1 MPGSGKSKVGQKL
14 AEMLSLDFIDL
25 DTVIEKEEQRE
36 IVEIFKNSGEAYF
49 REIEQKL
56 LKAESNKN
64 ENLVIATG
72 GGAPCFFDNME
83 FMNRNGTTVFL
94 DVPVTM
100 IYQHLLEKGTES
112 RPLLKDKQNEQLLL
126 ELNQKYSAR
135 LFYYN
140 QARITLK
147 QKYGD
152 IEERTKEIVL
162 RLNALKK

>member
-1 MPGSGKSKVGQKL
+1 M
-14 AEMLSLDFIDL
+14 
-25 DTVIEKEEQRE
+25 
-36 IVEIFKNSGEAYF
+36 
-49 REIEQKL
+49 
-56 LKAESNKN
+56 
-64 ENLVIATG
+64 ATG